1 MKKNLLIACVI
12 FLSLANSCFAC
23 GCCPKGTFTACN
35 EQKACQNVFA
45 LIALD
50 LSFLSPRATAADV
63 HIGKPKRCCFPWMH
77 KCCPQP
83 CAQPCMPQCCPSV
96 PQCCPCPS
104 APGCGVKSMGSEDDD
119 DLEASAQTKQEEI
132 IPVANK
138 QEKEEIK
145 QPSDNPKSK
154 TSWLRINFLRNSKK

>member
-1 MKKNLLIACVI
+1 MKNNFLIVAVI

-23 GCCPKGTFTACN
+23 GCCPKGSFSACN

-45 LIALD
+45 LIAID

-77 KCCPQP
+77 KCCPPP
-83 CAQPCMPQCCPSV
+83 CAQPCAPQCCPCA

-104 APGCGVKSMGSEDDD
+104 GCGTKSMGPEDED
-119 DLEASAQTKQEEI
+119 DLEASADTKQGEI
-132 IPVANK
+132 IPVANI
-138 QEKEEIK
+138 QSKEEIK
-145 QPSDNPKSK
+145 QSNDSPKSK
-154 TSWLRINFLRNSKK
+154 MKWFKINFFHHSKK

>member
-1 MKKNLLIACVI
+1 MRKIFLIVLVI
-12 FLSLANSCFAC
+12 FLSLAESCFAC
-23 GCCPKGTFTACN
+23 GGCPKGTFTACN

-63 HIGKPKRCCFPWMH
+63 HIGKPKRCCFPWVH

-83 CAQPCMPQCCPSV
+83 CAQPCMPQCCPST
-96 PQCCPCPS
+96 PQCCPY
-104 APGCGVKSMGSEDDD
+104 APQAPNCRTQSMLQDDD
-119 DLEASAQTKQEEI
+119 EDSMSSADTEKDGI

-138 QEKEEIK
+138 QEVKKADE
-145 QPSDNPKSK
+145 KSK
-154 TSWLRINFLRNSKK
+154 PKTNWVKINFCRHSKK

>member
-1 MKKNLLIACVI
+1 MRKFFLIAFVI
-12 FLSLANSCFAC
+12 FLSFADSCFAC

-83 CAQPCMPQCCPSV
+83 CAQPCMPQCCPSAS
-96 PQCCPCPS
+96 QCCPCTPQPPNCRTQSMLQDEDEDAMSS
-104 APGCGVKSMGSEDDD
+104 ADTEKDG
-119 DLEASAQTKQEEI
+119 I

-138 QEKEEIK
+138 QEVK
-145 QPSDNPKSK
+145 QSGEKPKNK
-154 TSWLRINFLRNSKK
+154 TSWVKINFFRHLKK